1 MPIDSGVPSCRSLL
15 ATVRTAVSGLLIGL
29 LLLCLA
35 ELVLHLAGIGHSNR
49 LFLSG
54 GHSQRELLYLN
65 GRFANQYYP
74 RLLPSIPTP
83 GKSVLFERHK
93 DPETF
98 RIFVLGESTS
108 QGFPYGATE
117 AFSFQLEQM
126 LTRAGV
132 RCEVINLS
140 MSAITSYVGLDMAR
154 EVAELSPDLVL
165 VYFGHNEFL
174 GIGGNASHTSPRF
187 QLNQL
192 ASRLRIYQVLKRL
205 LSPDGDLPA
214 SLLEIMANVPGT
226 ALGDQSYEATLT
238 AYGQSL
244 KAIIDVL
251 SSVQAEVLILGV
263 ARNLRDFPPFR
274 SEIRRSQSEKDD
286 LAARL
291 DRLVVSGQPLPGV
304 TQIEDAL
311 TSYALGK
318 ALLRSGRHQQARQYL
333 ERACDLDQ
341 LRFRASTGIRHV
353 AREICRE
360 GPCGYLDL
368 QPIVD
373 ELSPEGIAGNDTFV
387 DQVHPSLAVHDLLAR
402 TLADLI
408 LRRHFADVVIDSS
421 FAKIE
426 LRSTLV
432 DRIKAASTLETLY
445 RTAMFK
451 ELGYHN
457 ELAQRA
463 IFRAS
468 ETIGEHRREVLPGIR
483 RRDVE
488 YIQSVYAS
496 FPAAY
501 QLHIS
506 YGAWL
511 IKQRRHQEAFA
522 EFRQAATL
530 NRFSISARSNLAL
543 MHTNRGRY
551 DEALAVLQELIDL
564 DIDDPRLWE
573 SVYRVHVLAG
583 RKEEA
588 QKLKRR
594 LPGDGEIL
602 EDSRGLRLYEF

>member
-1 MPIDSGVPSCRSLL
+1 MWASTWPERSQSSVPIWCWY
-15 ATVRTAVSGLLIGL
+15 I
-29 LLLCLA
+29 
-35 ELVLHLAGIGHSNR
+35 
-49 LFLSG
+49 
-54 GHSQRELLYLN
+54 
-65 GRFANQYYP
+65 
-74 RLLPSIPTP
+74 
-83 GKSVLFERHK
+83 
-93 DPETF
+93 
-98 RIFVLGESTS
+98 
-108 QGFPYGATE
+108 
-117 AFSFQLEQM
+117 
-126 LTRAGV
+126 
-132 RCEVINLS
+132 
-140 MSAITSYVGLDMAR
+140 
-154 EVAELSPDLVL
+154 
-165 VYFGHNEFL
+165 FGHNEFL
-174 GIGGNASHTSPRF
+174 GIGGNASHTSPLF

-244 KAIIDVL
+244 EAIVDVL

-304 TQIEDAL
+304 TQVEDAL

-360 GPCGYLDL
+360 GICGYLDL

-408 LRRHFADVVIDSS
+408 LRRHFADVAIDRS
-421 FAKIE
+421 FAKVE
-426 LRSTLV
+426 LQSTLV

-457 ELAQRA
+457 DLAQ
-463 IFRAS
+463 
-468 ETIGEHRREVLPGIR
+468 REVLPGSR
-483 RRDVE
+483 RRDLE
-488 YIQSVYAS
+488 YIQSVYPS
-496 FPAAY
+496 FPATY

-530 NRFSISARSNLAL
+530 NRFSISARNNLAL
-543 MHTNRGRY
+543 MHANRGRY
-551 DEALAVLQELIDL
+551 DEALEVLQELIDL
-564 DIDDPRLWE
+564 DVDDPRLWE
-573 SVYRVHVLAG
+573 SVYRLHVLAG
-583 RKEEA
+583 RDEDA
-588 QKLKRR
+588 RKLRSR
-594 LPGDGEIL
+594 LPGNGEIL